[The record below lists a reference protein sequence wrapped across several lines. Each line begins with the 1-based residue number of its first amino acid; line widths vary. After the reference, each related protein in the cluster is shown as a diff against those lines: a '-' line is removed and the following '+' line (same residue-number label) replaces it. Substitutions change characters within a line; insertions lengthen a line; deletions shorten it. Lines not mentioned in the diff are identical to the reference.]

1 LNEVWKWKWKWKWKW
16 GGIAMTEGRIGGGG
30 TALSSSTVDQLDRV
44 SRLMMAA
51 AAAAAMVMV

>member
-1 LNEVWKWKWKWKWKW
+1 MKYGNGN
-16 GGIAMTEGRIGGGG
+16 GGNAMMEGRIGGGG

>member
-1 LNEVWKWKWKWKWKW
+1 MEMEM

-30 TALSSSTVDQLDRV
+30 TALSSSTVDQLGRV

-51 AAAAAMVMV
+51 AAAAMVMV